1 MSVSHLGHNQWD
13 TTEVKHKR
21 TIFCLGCEWFNNEC
35 GLRIPVSSLA
45 LWQFVHTQKLW
56 NNLQCWCK
64 MWNEHL
70 QADQGL
76 WPWVRCL
83 SPGSARTDPSESHGG
98 SALNKPASVHCWTH
112 SCHPA
117 RGLLVAT
124 RSPQHPLAVGL
135 QNLPQILCPGQNT
148 LSSLTSSKVV
158 RIIFRFWSLC
168 VTSLTHSSKC
178 HTKVSQGYLGSLCSN
193 KTHVPFIS
201 PFVKTCR
208 YFYQT
213 HSFMSFIE
221 QNSLLQGLPRPSFVF
236 ICIFQTLLL
245 NALWKAKHDSM

>member
-1 MSVSHLGHNQWD
+1 MAVCAHS
-13 TTEVKHKR
+13 E
-21 TIFCLGCEWFNNEC
+21 
-35 GLRIPVSSLA
+35 
-45 LWQFVHTQKLW
+45 LW

-83 SPGSARTDPSESHGG
+83 SPGSAWTDPAES
-98 SALNKPASVHCWTH
+98 P
-112 SCHPA
+112 
-117 RGLLVAT
+117 
-124 RSPQHPLAVGL
+124 GL

-148 LSSLTSSKVV
+148 LSSLTSSKPVGV
-158 RIIFRFWSLC
+158 IFGFWSLSD
-168 VTSLTHSSKC
+168 TSLTHSSNC
-178 HTKVSQGYLGSLCSN
+178 HTKVSRGHLHSLCSN

-221 QNSLLQGLPRPSFVF
+221 ENKVSRKVSQGPRLCLFAYF
-236 ICIFQTLLL
+236 RHYC
-245 NALWKAKHDSM
+245 